1 MNNGFVLL
9 RILHRNISDSY
20 GFAAHKKN
28 NYSFQHSLLARFF
41 FFICKRNALEHSK
54 RLYSLQLVNF
64 AINLKIKHINQIFD
78 NTRYDM
84 IRGYFKENG
93 KRNYDLMF
101 LTLIAVINDLKM
113 VLVRIYF
120 RRPIGQHYYY
130 YVIQIINFM
139 HI

>member
-1 MNNGFVLL
+1 
-9 RILHRNISDSY
+9 
-20 GFAAHKKN
+20 
-28 NYSFQHSLLARFF
+28 
-41 FFICKRNALEHSK
+41 
-54 RLYSLQLVNF
+54 
-64 AINLKIKHINQIFD
+64 
-78 NTRYDM
+78 M

-101 LTLIAVINDLKM
+101 LTLIAVGNELKM

-120 RRPIGQHYYY
+120 RRPIDQHYYY